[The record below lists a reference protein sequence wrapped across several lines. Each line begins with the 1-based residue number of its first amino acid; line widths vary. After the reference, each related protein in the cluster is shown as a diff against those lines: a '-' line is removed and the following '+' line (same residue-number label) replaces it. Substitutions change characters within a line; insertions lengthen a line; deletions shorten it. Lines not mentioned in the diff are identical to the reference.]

1 MGKGYDKRA
10 KVTRIFL
17 ADYQFLKQFSIGAG
31 VSMAEALHEL
41 IIGLKPKAEPVTE
54 RVTELVTEPMPLS
67 RVKMPVAIRV
77 RLQPTFATNGSKV
90 TADRIKLGG
99 VKYA

>member
-1 MGKGYDKRA
+1 MGKGYDKKC

-17 ADYQFLKQFSIGAG
+17 ADYQLLKNFSNKAG
-31 VSMAEALHEL
+31 ISMAEALHKL
-41 IIGLKPKAEPVTE
+41 VTGLASKAEPITEPVTE
-54 RVTELVTEPMPLS
+54 LMPDLRVT
-67 RVKMPVAIRV
+67 MPVAIRV

-90 TADRIKLGG
+90 AADRIKLGG